1 MRAGAE
7 SKTMLSGGDGRRAK
21 TGEGKKQNQRRRL
34 HVIVPQSA
42 CAMNTRGS
50 SRQSAATE
58 TVPPTRKRSKWQD
71 AADGRRNK
79 RPPAG
84 EAAYSSRH
92 VCSTATMQSRG
103 MGGHSGKEEKGANP
117 GPSST
122 STPLFI
128 ARHAEE

>member
-1 MRAGAE
+1 MKAGAE
-7 SKTMLSGGDGRRAK
+7 SKTMLSGGDGRRSK
-21 TGEGKKQNQRRRL
+21 TSEGKKQNQRRRL
-34 HVIVPQSA
+34 HVIVLPPA
-42 CAMNTRGS
+42 CAMNIRGS
-50 SRQSAATE
+50 SRQNAVTE

-84 EAAYSSRH
+84 EAAYATRH
-92 VCSTATMQSRG
+92 VFSTVTMQSRG

-122 STPLFI
+122 PLFI
-128 ARHAEE
+128 PRHAEE